1 MIDLNNTT
9 QDFPIYNH
17 IVAVAAT
24 YNVAAVVTAD
34 VAGGVVIDEYA
45 GVVAGF
51 YNYLYFTLIQ

>member
-17 IVAVAAT
+17 IVVVAAT

-51 YNYLYFTLIQ
+51 YIFLYFTLIQ

>member
-24 YNVAAVVTAD
+24 YNVAADVTAD

-51 YNYLYFTLIQ
+51 YIFL